1 MDINKYKVGDKA
13 SITKKIT
20 TEMVIQFSEISEDK
34 NPLHLDEEF
43 AKTTRFKGRISH
55 GMLVGS
61 LISAVIA
68 NILPGIGSIYLS
80 QSLRFVKP
88 VRHNDV
94 IKAEVTVDEIM
105 YEKSRL
111 KLKTICTNQHDEQ
124 VIVGEAIVMI

>member
-1 MDINKYKVGDKA
+1 VDISKYKVGDKA

-43 AKTTRFKGRISH
+43 AKTTMFKERISH

-68 NILPGIGSIYLS
+68 NKMPGEGAIYLS
-80 QSLRFVKP
+80 QSLKFIKP
-88 VRHNDV
+88 VKHND
-94 IKAEVTVDEIM
+94 IITAEVVVDEII
-105 YEKSRL
+105 YDKRRL
-111 KLKTICTNQHDEQ
+111 KLITTCTNQNDEQ
-124 VIVGEAIVMI
+124 VLLGEAIVRI

>member
-1 MDINKYKVGDKA
+1 MDINKYKIGDKA

-43 AKTTRFKGRISH
+43 AKTTMFKGRISH

-68 NILPGIGSIYLS
+68 NKMPGEGAIYMS
-80 QSLRFVKP
+80 QSLKFLKP

-94 IKAEVTVDEIM
+94 ITAEVTIDEIF

-111 KLKTICTNQHDEQ
+111 KLKTICTNQNNEQ

>member
-20 TEMVIQFSEISEDK
+20 TEMVMQFSEISEDR
-34 NPLHLDEEF
+34 NPLHLNEEF
-43 AKTTRFKGRISH
+43 AKTTMFKGRIAH
-55 GMLVGS
+55 GLLVGS

-68 NILPGIGSIYLS
+68 GKMPGEGAIYLS
-80 QSLRFVKP
+80 QSFKFVKP

-94 IKAEVTVDEIM
+94 IKAEVTIDEIL

-111 KLKTICTNQHDEQ
+111 RLKTICTNQNDVQ